1 MGGLLEKKK
10 LFPYLYRT
18 LAKKKN
24 SSRNYQLKQNSDF
37 SFYVSNKD
45 SGGKYIPFLQK
56 TQYGFKE
63 IFGLLYFLHISYS
76 ICLKKYVQNPDRF

>member
-56 TQYGFKE
+56 TQYGFLRNLWPPL
-63 IFGLLYFLHISYS
+63 FSSYFLFNLPEKIRS
-76 ICLKKYVQNPDRF
+76 KPG